1 MWNELAKRWID
12 LFFWWLPRDKATE
25 HSSDAVEQDTTRASE
40 QAARDAGVAKPRS
53 ADDLTVLKGIG
64 PVVQEKLRSLG
75 IATFRD
81 LATADPERLTEQ
93 LQGKQ
98 PISKAMV
105 RAWTEAAR
113 EQPSVRN

>member
-25 HSSDAVEQDTTRASE
+25 HSSDAVEQ
-40 QAARDAGVAKPRS
+40 AARDAGVAKLRS

-113 EQPSVRN
+113 KQPSVRN